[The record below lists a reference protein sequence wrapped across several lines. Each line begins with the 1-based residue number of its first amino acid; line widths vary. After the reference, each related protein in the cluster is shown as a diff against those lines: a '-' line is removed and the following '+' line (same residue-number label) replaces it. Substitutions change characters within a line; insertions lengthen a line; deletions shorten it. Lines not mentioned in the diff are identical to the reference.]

1 MIPRYTLPEMGAI
14 WSEENKFRK
23 WLEVELAVCEVL
35 AERGR
40 IPEEA
45 LERLQAR
52 ARVDVARIQEIERT
66 TRHDVIAFLEAL
78 AEAVGPDARFLHW
91 GLTSSDVV
99 DTATA
104 LLLRDSA
111 DLLLQRLERLSEVL
125 RRRAFQFKET
135 PMVGRTHG
143 VHAEP
148 ITFGLKWALWYAEA
162 GRHRERL
169 QRAREQISVGKI
181 SGPVGTFAH
190 LDPDVE
196 EAVCRRLGLRP
207 DPISSQIIQRDRHA
221 EFLAALALLA
231 SFLEKIALE
240 IRHLQRT
247 EVREAEEFFATGQKG
262 SSAMPHKR
270 NPIAAEQICGLAR
283 VVRANLLAAL
293 ENIPLWHERDISHS
307 SVERFIF
314 PQSCILTDYLLHRT
328 TELLERLIVY
338 PERMRENLEATRGLI
353 FSGELLLALT
363 ERGLSRE
370 RAYEIVQ
377 RQAQRAWDEGAD
389 FRQLVREDPEIR
401 AWLTPEEIEALFRLD
416 RMLRH
421 VDTIFRRV
429 FGESAG
435 QAEGERAQ
443 P

>member
-45 LERLQAR
+45 LERLRAR

-111 DLLLQRLERLSEVL
+111 DVLLQRLGRLSEVL
-125 RRRAFQFKET
+125 RRRAFQFKEI

-162 GRHRERL
+162 ERHRERL

-247 EVREAEEFFATGQKG
+247 EVREAEEFFAPGQKG

-307 SVERFIF
+307 SVERLIF

-377 RQAQRAWDEGAD
+377 RQAQRAWDQGMD

-401 AWLTPEEIEALFRLD
+401 AHLAPEEIETLFRLD